1 MPDDVHKITIEV
13 PRPRGGDPGAVEE
26 GYYCVADQHVVET
39 DANGRPISGAP
50 KHYLDPGRRCAICL
64 CIASAAAARPH
75 VGIEIV
81 QSAAQLW
88 TRLARSLIPRRM
100 NRRSA
105 HPPHH
110 LARLAGACLPL
121 GGRLAFSPS
130 GAFHV
135 LCCSTRQLA
144 Q

>member
-26 GYYCVADQHVVET
+26 GYYCVADQHVVLT

-88 TRLARSLIPRRM
+88 TRLARSLIPRRVTVG
-100 NRRSA
+100 A
-105 HPPHH
+105 HHST
-110 LARLAGACLPL
+110 LGADVT
-121 GGRLAFSPS
+121 FSTAAEHREKWVKPRPS
-130 GAFHV
+130 
-135 LCCSTRQLA
+135 
-144 Q
+144 